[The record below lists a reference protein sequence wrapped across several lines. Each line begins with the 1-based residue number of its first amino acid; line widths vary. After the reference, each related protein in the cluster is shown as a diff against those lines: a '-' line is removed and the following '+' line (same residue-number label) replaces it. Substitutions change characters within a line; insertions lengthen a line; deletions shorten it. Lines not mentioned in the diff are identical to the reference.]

1 MPYKIFPVRKNG
13 KIVGYKVGKKD
24 RSIMDNGRR
33 YLSDKPLS
41 KKKAEA
47 QLKAVGISEAGRM
60 GSPIPYSENSALT
73 NENRKNVV
81 IFVPHSEC
89 SGEEDRECDQDA
101 RKQSMTLFD
110 KMRGGIGSIKKQNQD
125 YVHQQAGNLHL
136 LISRLHRS
144 KCDIL
149 KGECS
154 RVTKVMDKLKELVSQ
169 KGEKE
174 TFIINIKSFPKDDEL
189 DRPNDD
195 HMIIEYPR
203 GKKVEANL
211 IREVMEDT
219 FGKNVVMKVE
229 NGKNAVYDSFNSPI
243 NVTLMLRDGTNF

>member
-1 MPYKIFPVRKNG
+1 MEE
-13 KIVGYKVGKKD
+13 D
-24 RSIMDNGRR
+24 

-41 KKKAEA
+41 KKRAET

-60 GSPIPYSENSALT
+60 RSPFPV
-73 NENRKNVV
+73 RQKKNVI
-81 IFVPHSEC
+81 IFVPHGEC
-89 SGEEDRECDQDA
+89 SGPDDRECDQDA
-101 RKQSMTLFD
+101 KKHAVTLFT
-110 KMRGGIGSIKKQNQD
+110 KMKGRKGVTKKENKD
-125 YVHQQAGNLHL
+125 YHHHQSDNLHL
-136 LISRLHRS
+136 LISRSHRS
-144 KCDIL
+144 KCDIM

-154 RVTKVMDKLKELVSQ
+154 RVTKVMDKLRELVMMR
-169 KGEKE
+169 GEKE
-174 TFIINIKSFPKDDEL
+174 TFILNVKSFPKGDEL

-195 HMIIEYPR
+195 HLIIEYPR

-229 NGKNAVYDSFNSPI
+229 NGKNKVYDSYNSPI

>member
-1 MPYKIFPVRKNG
+1 MPYKIFPARKNG
-13 KIVGYKVGKKD
+13 KVIGYKVGKKD
-24 RSIMDNGRR
+24 KSIMDNGRR

-60 GSPIPYSENSALT
+60 SSPTGMREK
-73 NENRKNVV
+73 KNVI

-89 SGEEDRECDQDA
+89 SGPEDRECDQDA
-101 RKQSMTLFD
+101 RKHAVTLFT
-110 KMRGGIGSIKKQNQD
+110 KMKGRKGVIKKENSEL
-125 YVHQQAGNLHL
+125 VHHHSGNLHL
-136 LISRLHRS
+136 LISRTHKS

-154 RVTKVMDKLKELVSQ
+154 RITKVMNKLKELVMSR
-169 KGEKE
+169 GEKE
-174 TFIINIKSFPKDDEL
+174 TFIMTIKSFPKGDEL

-195 HMIIEYPR
+195 HMVIEYPR

-229 NGKNAVYDSFNSPI
+229 NGKNKIYDSYNSPI

>member
-1 MPYKIFPVRKNG
+1 MPYAIFPVRKGG
-13 KIVGYKVGKKD
+13 KVIGYKVGKKD
-24 RSIMDNGRR
+24 RSVMDNGRR

-41 KKKAEA
+41 KKRAEA

-60 GSPIPYSENSALT
+60 RSPVPV
-73 NENRKNVV
+73 RQKKNVI
-81 IFVPHSEC
+81 IFVPHGEC
-89 SGEEDRECDQDA
+89 SGPDDRECDQDA
-101 RKQSMTLFD
+101 KKHAVTLFT
-110 KMRGGIGSIKKQNQD
+110 KMKGRKDVTKKENKD
-125 YVHQQAGNLHL
+125 YHHHQSDNLHL
-136 LISRLHRS
+136 LISRSHRS
-144 KCDIL
+144 KCDIM

-154 RVTKVMDKLKELVSQ
+154 RVTKVMDKLRELVMMR
-169 KGEKE
+169 GEKE
-174 TFIINIKSFPKDDEL
+174 TFIMNVKSFPKGDEL

-195 HMIIEYPR
+195 HLIIEYPR

-229 NGKNAVYDSFNSPI
+229 NGKNKVYDSYNSPI